1 MKILSILGLSLVLTG
16 PCLADDEKAEK
27 ETTAETEAKEQIHP
41 AEELTGAEKKE
52 LEEQIARIVVEEHN
66 ATVDDEMDEVICRN
80 ERVTGTRRKVR
91 VCQTR
96 REIEA
101 EKAATQRLMRER
113 SRRGSS
119 PALATGA
126 ENR

>member
-1 MKILSILGLSLVLTG
+1 MKLLIITGLSLLLTG
-16 PCLADDEKAEK
+16 PCLADDEDEK
-27 ETTAETEAKEQIHP
+27 KKTVEAATEERRHP

-52 LEEQIARIVVEEHN
+52 LEEQIARIVVEDHN

-96 REIEA
+96 REIAE
-101 EKAATQRLMRER
+101 EKAATQRLLRER

>member
-1 MKILSILGLSLVLTG
+1 MKWITIISISLFLTG
-16 PCLADDEKAEK
+16 TCLADDEKDEKDKPAE
-27 ETTAETEAKEQIHP
+27 AEASEQVHP

-66 ATVDDEMDEVICRN
+66 ATVDDEMDEVVCRN

-101 EKAATQRLMRER
+101 EKAASQRLMRER
-113 SRRGSS
+113 NRRGSS

>member
-1 MKILSILGLSLVLTG
+1 MKLLSIVGFSLILAA
-16 PCLADDEKAEK
+16 PCLADDEKDEQENGAE
-27 ETTAETEAKEQIHP
+27 AEAKAQVHP

-52 LEEQIARIVVEEHN
+52 LEEQVARIVVEEHN
-66 ATVDDEMDEVICRN
+66 ATVDDEMDEVVCRN

-91 VCQTR
+91 VCKTR
-96 REIEA
+96 RELEE
-101 EKAATQRLMRER
+101 EKAASQRLMRER
-113 SRRGSS
+113 NRRGSS

>member
-1 MKILSILGLSLVLTG
+1 LLAG
-16 PCLADDEKAEK
+16 PCLADDEDEK
-27 ETTAETEAKEQIHP
+27 EKVAEAEAKEGVHP
-41 AEELTGAEKKE
+41 AQELTGAEKKTR
-52 LEEQIARIVVEEHN
+52 EEQIARIVVESHN

-113 SRRGSS
+113 NRRGSS
-119 PALATGA
+119 PSLATGP

>member
-1 MKILSILGLSLVLTG
+1 MKSLLITGAFLLLVG
-16 PCLADDEKAEK
+16 PCLADDEEDAEK
-27 ETTAETEAKEQIHP
+27 KDVVAEAAEQRHP

-66 ATVDDEMDEVICRN
+66 ATVDDEMDEVVCRN

-101 EKAATQRLMRER
+101 EKAASQRLMRER
-113 SRRGSS
+113 NRRGSS
-119 PALATGA
+119 PALATGP